1 MRLHHV
7 ADPEGIIVWG
17 EFPPAS
23 DWDEHVAHRDLVA
36 RTIGRVAVCSACGN
50 EPTCECREGHG
61 LVLTGGHPSN
71 GFQYGVDISA
81 GNVECGYL
89 KSVGDTFLIVQPDPE
104 TGELPEGAQPA
115 TYCFY
120 DSWR

>member
-1 MRLHHV
+1 MELV
-7 ADPEGIIVWG
+7 YVENPEGIIVWG

-23 DWDEHVAHRDLVA
+23 EWDEHVAHRDRVA
-36 RTIGRVAVCSACGN
+36 RAIGKVAVCAACGN
-50 EPTCECREGHG
+50 EPVCECVGG
-61 LVLTGGHPSN
+61 TPLVLTGGHPSN

-89 KSVGDTFLIVQPDPE
+89 KPVGDTYLIVQPDE
-104 TGELPEGAQPA
+104 NGDLPDGAMPA

>member
-1 MRLHHV
+1 VQFATNPDCLIR
-7 ADPEGIIVWG
+7 WG
-17 EFPPAS
+17 AFPPAS
-23 DWDEHVAHRDLVA
+23 DWEDQVAHREDVA
-36 RTIGRVAVCSACGN
+36 KEFA
-50 EPTCECREGHG
+50 E
-61 LVLTGGHPSN
+61 HPSN

-89 KSVGDTFLIVQPDPE
+89 KTVGGKPIVVTEDTD
-104 TGELPEGAQPA
+104 GAQPA